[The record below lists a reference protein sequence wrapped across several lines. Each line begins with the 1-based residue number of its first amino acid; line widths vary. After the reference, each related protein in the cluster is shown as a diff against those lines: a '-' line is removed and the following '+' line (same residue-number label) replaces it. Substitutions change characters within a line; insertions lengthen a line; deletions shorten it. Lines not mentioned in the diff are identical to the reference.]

1 MTRFRGKDKLKTWG
15 AALAK
20 RGNHR
25 KAMVAVAR
33 KMAVIMHAMRSD
45 GTVYVG
51 DPSAS
56 ETEVAGRTRKKDV
69 RLLGSLA

>member
-1 MTRFRGKDKLKTWG
+1 MG

-25 KAMVAVAR
+25 KATVAVSR
-33 KMAVIMHAMRSD
+33 KMAVIMHAMWSD
-45 GTVYVG
+45 GTSYIG

-56 ETEVAGRTRKKDV
+56 ETEVPGRARTKDV
-69 RLLGSLA
+69 RLLGSLT